1 MDVNTIT
8 QLVGSLGF
16 PIIACGYM
24 MVKMNKTIEQNTTM
38 VHHLCDLVSN
48 LIGRVDDEH
57 VNVEGLSYTKDDA
70 E

>member
-1 MDVNTIT
+1 MDINAIT
-8 QLVGSLGF
+8 QLIGSLGF

-48 LIGRVDDEH
+48 LIEKSTGEH
-57 VNVEGLSYTKDDA
+57 VEVEGLSYTKDDGN
-70 E
+70 

>member
-8 QLVGSLGF
+8 QLIGSLGF

-48 LIGRVDDEH
+48 LIERTTGEH
-57 VNVEGLSYTKDDA
+57 ISLEQISDKKDDV
-70 E
+70 